1 MNWSDKSFLLS
12 KYKYQENSVIAN
24 FYTMNYGKR
33 SGIIYGATS
42 KKIKNYLQNGNELF
56 IEYHSKNENTL
67 GYFKIEIIQATTPK
81 YFTDKKKL
89 NCIVNM
95 LDLIRLLTVD
105 NQENIEIYNLI
116 KNFYLIID
124 HKDFYK
130 KYIFWEL
137 ELLKLIGFDLKIKDY
152 CKKEKVNNKDNYYI
166 SKNNIKLIV
175 PDFLVN
181 LKNEKIADKDI
192 YYSLLLISEYMK
204 TNILIPN
211 NIPFPISR
219 EVFINEFK

>member
-42 KKIKNYLQNGNELF
+42 KKIKNYLQNGNE
-56 IEYHSKNENTL
+56 
-67 GYFKIEIIQATTPK
+67 
-81 YFTDKKKL
+81 
-89 NCIVNM
+89 
-95 LDLIRLLTVD
+95 
-105 NQENIEIYNLI
+105 
-116 KNFYLIID
+116 
-124 HKDFYK
+124 
-130 KYIFWEL
+130 FWEL

-175 PDFLVN
+175 PDFLIN
-181 LKNEKIADKDI
+181 LTKDEITDKDV

-219 EVFINEFK
+219 EIFINEFK

>member
-1 MNWSDKSFLLS
+1 
-12 KYKYQENSVIAN
+12 
-24 FYTMNYGKR
+24 MNYGKR

-116 KNFYLIID
+116 KNFYLIIE

-137 ELLKLIGFDLKIKDY
+137 ELLK
-152 CKKEKVNNKDNYYI
+152 YYI

-175 PDFLVN
+175 PDFLIN
-181 LKNEKIADKDI
+181 LKKDEITDKDV

-219 EVFINEFK
+219 EIFINEFK